1 MVRFF
6 FKNHNETHLKRS
18 SIINQYFICKILIV
32 FSPEGS
38 SNIYVIDKPI
48 QLKQQDSIAI
58 IIEIPDDAAETA
70 ADVHSFGYVALAF
83 ALYIAKYTLLP
94 S

>member
-1 MVRFF
+1 
-6 FKNHNETHLKRS
+6 
-18 SIINQYFICKILIV
+18 
-32 FSPEGS
+32 
-38 SNIYVIDKPI
+38 VIDKPI